1 MSKLDTALEEW
12 VQSKIISP
20 EQAKQIRDHEAA
32 RPENSWVL
40 SGVYALGAIVIGIG
54 IISLIAANWSSIPN
68 FVKIIGDFVLL
79 IIVAGLTVRAAV
91 REKPIQYEAWL
102 LGFLILV
109 LASIGLISQVY
120 HTGGKLFQALLF
132 WSAITF
138 VPMFASRRILVPF
151 LWTAAFVGSLA
162 YAAAESDALE
172 MIFNDNYAAIAMTMP
187 LLCITL
193 AAITHRLT
201 KAESRATAAFG
212 FWALICGLTALAAA
226 ELREFVG
233 HGLDFSTQAYTPAY
247 ILVATST
254 TAILL
259 NRQYRKLPKIL
270 LITAIVSFLIP
281 FHLPSHEMNSS
292 LVHATLTV
300 LTLGTTSLFLASIKA
315 RRLFQW
321 FLFFLGLRFL
331 ILYFQAFGGLAT
343 TGFGLIVSGSLF
355 IGMAVLWNKYR
366 NPIAAWAERWAA

>member
-162 YAAAESDALE
+162 
-172 MIFNDNYAAIAMTMP
+172 
-187 LLCITL
+187 
-193 AAITHRLT
+193 
-201 KAESRATAAFG
+201 
-212 FWALICGLTALAAA
+212 
-226 ELREFVG
+226 
-233 HGLDFSTQAYTPAY
+233 
-247 ILVATST
+247 
-254 TAILL
+254 
-259 NRQYRKLPKIL
+259 
-270 LITAIVSFLIP
+270 
-281 FHLPSHEMNSS
+281 
-292 LVHATLTV
+292 
-300 LTLGTTSLFLASIKA
+300 
-315 RRLFQW
+315 
-321 FLFFLGLRFL
+321 
-331 ILYFQAFGGLAT
+331 
-343 TGFGLIVSGSLF
+343 
-355 IGMAVLWNKYR
+355 
-366 NPIAAWAERWAA
+366 